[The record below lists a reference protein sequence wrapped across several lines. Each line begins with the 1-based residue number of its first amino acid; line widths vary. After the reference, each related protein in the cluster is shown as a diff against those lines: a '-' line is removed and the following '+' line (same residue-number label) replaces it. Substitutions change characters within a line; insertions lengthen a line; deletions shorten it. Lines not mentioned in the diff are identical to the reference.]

1 MPKTLSRNFGR
12 DTNINQPEKNMNKKR
27 TAGLMLI
34 TSIAFAAA
42 IILAS
47 NVLQD
52 HSSADNVTWT
62 LVAIWFIP
70 MALLIEQVSQDND
83 SK

>member
-1 MPKTLSRNFGR
+1 
-12 DTNINQPEKNMNKKR
+12 MNKKR

-47 NVLQD
+47 NVLKD